1 MDTKDTLVAFGFM
14 IVGGFIAG
22 LNGNNSLGVIVG
34 ALAGLGLLGVIL
46 LIGDKVD
53 RELRNHYNNKGRF

>member
-1 MDTKDTLVAFGFM
+1 MDTKDTLVAFGF
-14 IVGGFIAG
+14 IIGGGFIAG

-34 ALAGLGLLGVIL
+34 GLAGLGLLGVIL

-53 RELRNHYNNKGRF
+53 QTLRNHYNNKGRF

>member
-1 MDTKDTLVAFGFM
+1 MDTKDTLVAFGF
-14 IVGGFIAG
+14 IIGGGFIAG

-46 LIGDKVD
+46 LVGDKVD
-53 RELRNHYNNKGRF
+53 RELRNHYSNKGRF

>member
-1 MDTKDTLVAFGFM
+1 MDTKDTLVAFGF
-14 IVGGFIAG
+14 IIGGGFIAG
-22 LNGNNSLGVIVG
+22 LNGNNSFGVIVG

-53 RELRNHYNNKGRF
+53 QNLRKHYNSKGRF

>member
-14 IVGGFIAG
+14 FGGGFIAG

-53 RELRNHYNNKGRF
+53 RELSNHYSNKGRF

>member
-14 IVGGFIAG
+14 VGGGFIAG

-34 ALAGLGLLGVIL
+34 GLAGLGLLGVIL

-53 RELRNHYNNKGRF
+53 QTLRNHYSNKGRF

>member
-14 IVGGFIAG
+14 IGGGFIAG

-34 ALAGLGLLGVIL
+34 ALAGLGLLGLIL
-46 LIGDKVD
+46 LIGDKAD
-53 RELRNHYNNKGRF
+53 RELRNHYSNKGRF